1 MQPRHPPPSDQST
14 HPALLPQIPL
24 QAINSLI
31 PRLTTTINDIDAF
44 KSLLAAGNADGSM
57 PNWDAI
63 LQRYSLLL
71 GRINAL
77 STYLSQPTPNPPG
90 VRPPRPSSISTQ
102 PALSRFIVHPINVL
116 PTDVNPLA
124 PDAFFQVINTQPL
137 PAVSSAQSALLSSD
151 PWVPLDR
158 LKKMDETS
166 LEQMKGG
173 LRDRLGREHNKA
185 QALREEI
192 GRREEDLDWG
202 MRIDAGE
209 EEGGMGGSDDA
220 EAEVDEAGDEDLFG
234 DDEVQVVGDEMKLD
248 AKVDGDKVDPMTQS
262 KTDGD
267 GVRNVRGG
275 WILKDYVRFMETG
288 RMPETLHGVA
298 ETS

>member
-1 MQPRHPPPSDQST
+1 
-14 HPALLPQIPL
+14 
-24 QAINSLI
+24 
-31 PRLTTTINDIDAF
+31 
-44 KSLLAAGNADGSM
+44 
-57 PNWDAI
+57 
-63 LQRYSLLL
+63 
-71 GRINAL
+71 
-77 STYLSQPTPNPPG
+77 
-90 VRPPRPSSISTQ
+90 
-102 PALSRFIVHPINVL
+102 
-116 PTDVNPLA
+116 
-124 PDAFFQVINTQPL
+124 
-137 PAVSSAQSALLSSD
+137 
-151 PWVPLDR
+151 
-158 LKKMDETS
+158 MDETS